1 MPSRRLSAGAA
12 ALAVLGAGCAPRASA
27 TVTGEVA
34 HVGHLQIVHPYL
46 PDPAS
51 PSVAAVYLTVR
62 NTGSTPDRLVSVTSP
77 LAPVAMLMTEDDTAG
92 TGGSTGTMAPL
103 DGLAI
108 PGHGAAALVPGHD
121 HVMLERPAG
130 VKVGQDV
137 RVTLHFARAGS
148 VTVEVPVV
156 PLVAIV
162 DNDSAPIVGGS

>member
-103 DGLAI
+103 DG
-108 PGHGAAALVPGHD
+108 
-121 HVMLERPAG
+121 PAG